1 MGRDSYNDRHGCQFD
16 LDQQGSIGK
25 GLMRIVAGSSQ
36 NVAGAREGPIEG
48 TVAGD
53 VFRFRQP
60 TGRADGEMRMVSE
73 DEMDGRASIGL
84 KSEPL
89 ILRKV
94 ARPSSQG
101 SSQPPR

>member
-73 DEMDGRASIGL
+73 DEMDGRATISFNSYPIVF
-84 KSEPL
+84 
-89 ILRKV
+89 RRV
-94 ARPSSQG
+94 APASPDN
-101 SSQPPR
+101 SQPPR